1 MFREDS
7 VLERTRNKF
16 YYTLYWEIRRYISL
30 SSSKSSRFS
39 FSRRSLLTRGDWTVA
54 KMPPVKLIVAWHEFL
69 SKWEYQFVG
78 AKQRDGERTF
88 PGARREKVA
97 RPGWKPEG
105 GEEEEEE
112 KEEAGG

>member
-1 MFREDS
+1 MIRFFREHGINS
-7 VLERTRNKF
+7 TVLCIGRS
-16 YYTLYWEIRRYISL
+16 IDISPSL
-30 SSSKSSRFS
+30 SKSPRFS
-39 FSRRSLLTRGDWTVA
+39 FSRRPLLTRGGWIAA

-78 AKQRDGERTF
+78 AKQREKERTSREDETSKL
-88 PGARREKVA
+88 RRVA

-105 GEEEEEE
+105 GEEEE

>member
-39 FSRRSLLTRGDWTVA
+39 FSRRSLLTRGDWTAA

-78 AKQRDGERTF
+78 AKQRDGERERSR
-88 PGARREKVA
+88 GRDEKVA

-105 GEEEEEE
+105 GEEEE

>member
-1 MFREDS
+1 
-7 VLERTRNKF
+7 
-16 YYTLYWEIRRYISL
+16 
-30 SSSKSSRFS
+30 
-39 FSRRSLLTRGDWTVA
+39 
-54 KMPPVKLIVAWHEFL
+54 MPPVKLIVAWHEFL

-78 AKQRDGERTF
+78 AKQRGRERETEKEWTSREGET
-88 PGARREKVA
+88 RRLRRVA